1 MREIAKHAEARQE
14 EISAASDGDELFKV
28 ANALSQAVP
37 FGNVEIS
44 GDRAAPNGLAISQE
58 RVAFAAHGGKL
69 GVCDPGVLQ
78 ELELAEDVPVQ
89 ANEMQP

>member
-44 GDRAAPNGLAISQE
+44 GDRTPPNVLAISQE
-58 RVAFAAHGGKL
+58 RVALAPQCGKHG
-69 GVCDPGVLQ
+69 VWDPGGVQ
-78 ELELAEDVPVQ
+78 ELELAEDVTVK
-89 ANEMQP
+89 AN